1 MFQTHETATT
11 ATTAATG
18 NRMTE
23 TARVFGIAQRAR
35 MINPHRNAT
44 SPKGWYCNDDDRSKR
59 RTDRADRVIPHN
71 GHGTPVIVNSG
82 HGGIG
87 ENGRTSPTA
96 ASPRHPTTSHRNGP
110 RGTAIIAARRDRLDA
125 QSEECTCSAEW
136 ECSADIINSG
146 SGLLT
151 DDQRNVA
158 LGPCLVIVIGRPRC
172 RCDRPVLRLF
182 LSRRDSG
189 DKLVNVGSVLHRH

>member
-1 MFQTHETATT
+1 
-11 ATTAATG
+11 
-18 NRMTE
+18 
-23 TARVFGIAQRAR
+23 
-35 MINPHRNAT
+35 
-44 SPKGWYCNDDDRSKR
+44 
-59 RTDRADRVIPHN
+59 
-71 GHGTPVIVNSG
+71 VIVNSG

-125 QSEECTCSAEW
+125 QSEECTCSTEW

-158 LGPCLVIVIGRPRC
+158 VCCGLVVVIRWPCC
-172 RCDRPVLRLF
+172 CCD
-182 LSRRDSG
+182 
-189 DKLVNVGSVLHRH
+189 